1 MKQLYT
7 ENFVPVPASNGTV
20 EGSGAEDI
28 GFHRHEAR
36 TRIEENRN
44 HQAEIAARNR
54 RLDRDRLVAT
64 ALYYLVSHCNGDV
77 QTIADVS
84 GLQDATDVMAL
95 IAEIRAELSPIATG
109 RA

>member
-54 RLDRDRLVAT
+54 RLDCDRLVAT
-64 ALYYLVSHCNGDV
+64 AIYYLVLHCDGDTA
-77 QTIADVS
+77 TIADVS
-84 GLQDATDVMAL
+84 GLQTSANVMEL
-95 IAEIRAELSPIATG
+95 IAEIRSELSPIATG